1 MPIII
6 KNNSHHD
13 IYNIV
18 TTKLLK
24 KEIISL
30 PTETVYGLAGIGTS
44 LSAAKKIYKIKK
56 KTLYQKSLFFIVL
69 I

>member
-44 LSAAKKIYKIKK
+44 LSAA
-56 KTLYQKSLFFIVL
+56 
-69 I
+69 